1 MTQQEAINPADAF
14 HNVASFLEFL
24 NKHFGAIVFHVPHAS
39 VELPEDFAQGLLSP
53 YLQEGVITT
62 ELNVLNTKM
71 SDVLLL
77 DLIRGLPYPKVVA
90 PNSRLYCDVERYWDD
105 KKEAMAKYGMGAI
118 YTKDYLGRPL
128 KTVTE
133 AYKRSVKPY
142 YDGHHRLLQTTIEAQ
157 KGDVLIIDLHSFGSE
172 MADVIAKGPYPD
184 ICIGYNEDWSK
195 PAKRT
200 VELAVNLFE
209 ESGYKVG
216 INEPYSNSE
225 TPDCPFA
232 YESMMLEVNK
242 KAYME
247 DGTLRL
253 RRRPEYRRG
262 VHELMSCLLSEL
274 AS

>member
-1 MTQQEAINPADAF
+1 MQYKRI
-14 HNVASFLEFL
+14 VL
-24 NKHFGAIVFHVPHAS
+24 NEPHAS
-39 VELPEDFAQGLLSP
+39 VEGLYDEGLSFWEIDERFINEVVLRWTDWHTDYLFHGYRRENIRTVRFPYSRFIVDAERLWNDPLESEGQGILYKQFDGYSRAIPRESEARLLALWQDHQARLRHS
-53 YLQEGVITT
+53 LCEGA
-62 ELNVLNTKM
+62 
-71 SDVLLL
+71 LLL
-77 DLIRGLPYPKVVA
+77 D
-90 PNSRLYCDVERYWDD
+90 C
-105 KKEAMAKYGMGAI
+105 
-118 YTKDYLGRPL
+118 
-128 KTVTE
+128 
-133 AYKRSVKPY
+133 
-142 YDGHHRLLQTTIEAQ
+142 
-157 KGDVLIIDLHSFGSE
+157 HSFPSE
-172 MADVIAKGPYPD
+172 LSDVD
-184 ICIGYNEDWSK
+184 ICIGYNENWSK

-200 VELAVNLFE
+200 IELAVNLFE

-225 TPDCPFA
+225 TPDCSFA